1 MGTMTELSIQQML
14 ANLEAQIELHRE
26 REAHHAREEAA
37 HREQREA
44 HAAELAAL
52 SRHYEALKSSVE
64 AAAPLAVR
72 HVAVQPKPVPRET
85 LPPGKPVVWSRLVER
100 VVAGMPAGEVFTP
113 ANIAAAV
120 NRRFQGLPKEA
131 DSRVTSTILRRM
143 AAAGEIRRV
152 RKGTSHREASYTKA

>member
-1 MGTMTELSIQQML
+1 MTELSIQQML

-44 HAAELAAL
+44 HGAELSAL
-52 SRHYEALKSSVE
+52 LRHYEALKSSVE
-64 AAAPLAVR
+64 AAAPLAIR
-72 HVAVQPKPVPRET
+72 HVPSQPKEPPRVT
-85 LPPGKPVVWSRLVER
+85 LPPGKPVLWSRLVER
-100 VVAGMPAGEVFTP
+100 VVAEIPAGEAFSP
-113 ANIAAAV
+113 ADITSAV

-131 DSRVTSTILRRM
+131 DSRVTSNILRRM

-152 RKGTSHREASYTKA
+152 RKGTSHREASYARA

>member
-1 MGTMTELSIQQML
+1 MTELSVQQML

-37 HREQREA
+37 HREQRET

-52 SRHYEALKSSVE
+52 LRHYEALKSSVE

-72 HVAVQPKPVPRET
+72 HVPVQPKEAPRET
-85 LPPGKPVVWSRLVER
+85 LPSGKPVVWSRLVDR
-100 VVAGMPAGEVFTP
+100 VVAEIPDGEVFSP
-113 ANIAAAV
+113 ADIAAAV
-120 NRRFQGLPKEA
+120 SRRFQGLPKEA
-131 DSRVTSTILRRM
+131 DSRVISTILRRM
-143 AAAGEIRRV
+143 AAAGGIRMV